1 MDGAQGKLLSSWSPP
16 AGYSI
21 NIAAGS
27 PTQLLLATGGGHV
40 TYLEVTE
47 TGTLVQRGTVQLDSE
62 VACLDVSPL
71 ALTAGAPT
79 AAKIAAVGT
88 WSLQL
93 RLLSLPDL
101 ATLTTEALGGE
112 VIPRSVLLHT
122 FDGAPYCL
130 VGLGDGQLLNWRL
143 NAATGAVSERKRVL
157 LGTKPILLKT
167 FVR

>member
-1 MDGAQGKLLSSWSPP
+1 M
-16 AGYSI
+16 
-21 NIAAGS
+21 
-27 PTQLLLATGGGHV
+27 

-71 ALTAGAPT
+71 ALTAAPT
-79 AAKIAAVGT
+79 AAKIAAVGM

-122 FDGAPYCL
+122 FDGMPYCL

-143 NAATGAVSERKRVL
+143 DAATGTVSERKRVL